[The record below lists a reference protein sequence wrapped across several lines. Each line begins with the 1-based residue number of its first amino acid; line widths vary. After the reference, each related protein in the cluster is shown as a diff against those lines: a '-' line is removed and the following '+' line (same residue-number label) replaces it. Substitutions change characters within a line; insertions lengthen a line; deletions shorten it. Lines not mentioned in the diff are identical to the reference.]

1 MMSADASPPHA
12 SALLFD
18 QQKTS
23 AAVLLDQLNHGGF
36 RASAPAPIADVPPP
50 SVARKQT
57 PEKDGSVARKQPS
70 LPKAQGTKPARV
82 KGYCWRA
89 NGSGWECRRTW
100 TDADGKRKQSYVA
113 HLSREAFN
121 KLRRKHRA
129 PDALATAL
137 ADWIADRESE
147 KGQG

>member
-1 MMSADASPPHA
+1 MSADASPPHA

-18 QQKTS
+18 QPKTF
-23 AAVLLDQLNHGGF
+23 AAVLLDQFNHGGF
-36 RASAPAPIADVPPP
+36 RASAPPPVAEVLPP

-57 PEKDGSVARKQPS
+57 PEKDGSVARKQTS
-70 LPKAQGTKPARV
+70 LLRAQGTKPARV

-100 TDADGKRKQSYVA
+100 TDDNGKRKQSYVA

-121 KLRRKHRA
+121 KLRRKHRT
-129 PDALATAL
+129 PDALAKAL
-137 ADWIADRESE
+137 TDWIADRERE
-147 KGQG
+147 KGTG

>member
-1 MMSADASPPHA
+1 MSADTSPPYP

-18 QQKTS
+18 QPKTS

-36 RASAPAPIADVPPP
+36 RASAPAPNADDSLL

-57 PEKDGSVARKQPS
+57 PQKDKSVARKQTS

-100 TDADGKRKQSYVA
+100 TDDNGKRKQSYVA

-137 ADWIADRESE
+137 ADWIAERESE